1 MADKDKKKSSRNKDK
16 PVDPSH
22 DVTQDSGFDLSA
34 PTSRMSSQADEQAP
48 ASGSQESRPDPRL
61 IADSRS
67 HVEWKGLEAEE
78 EFEPEVDFGRKG
90 VVEDELDMTPMVDV
104 TFLLL
109 IFFMVTASFTLQKSI
124 AQPPVPDDQPSTNP
138 IDKPEDEDQYVEV
151 IIDQFN
157 TYRLTS
163 KDSEEIEAPSDQE
176 MRVRM
181 RDMIQSTNAKKLKIT
196 AHGDAT
202 HEKVVTAWD
211 AGIDNDVEDIVIRLS
226 EEDY

>member
-1 MADKDKKKSSRNKDK
+1 MARKKKDDQTNPRPDA
-16 PVDPSH
+16 
-22 DVTQDSGFDLSA
+22 TRDSGFDLAA
-34 PTSRMSSQADEQAP
+34 PTSKIEPSAEAEVGKP
-48 ASGSQESRPDPRL
+48 VPGEESKIDPRMV
-61 IADSRS
+61 ADSMS
-67 HVEWKGLEAEE
+67 KVEWKGFEE
-78 EFEPEVDFGRKG
+78 EEEYEPEVDFGSKG

-124 AQPPVPDDQPSTNP
+124 SQPPVPDNLPSTEV
-138 IDKPEDEDQYVEV
+138 IEEPEDEDQYVEV

-181 RDMIQSTNAKKLKIT
+181 RDMVQSTNAKKLKIT
-196 AHGDAT
+196 VHGDAY

-211 AGIDNDVEDIVIRLS
+211 AGVDNDIEDIVIRLS
-226 EEDY
+226 EEDF

>member
-1 MADKDKKKSSRNKDK
+1 MAKKKKNQKTPK
-16 PVDPSH
+16 PGE
-22 DVTQDSGFDLSA
+22 SGFDLSA
-34 PTSRMSSQADEQAP
+34 PTSKIEPGKTVEP
-48 ASGSQESRPDPRL
+48 AKPVIQESKIDPRL
-61 IADSRS
+61 VADSVSRA
-67 HVEWKGLEAEE
+67 EWKGLEHEE
-78 EFEPEVDFGRKG
+78 EFEPEASFPSKG

-124 AQPPVPDDQPSTNP
+124 EQPRVPDTLPSTEV
-138 IDKPEDEDQYVEV
+138 IEEPEDEDQYVEV

-181 RDMIQSTNAKKLKIT
+181 RDMVQSTNAKKVKIT
-196 AHGDAT
+196 VHGDAH

-211 AGIDNDVEDIVIRLS
+211 AGIANDIEDIVIRLS
-226 EEDY
+226 EEDF

>member
-1 MADKDKKKSSRNKDK
+1 MAKKKKK
-16 PVDPSH
+16 PEEAADA
-22 DVTQDSGFDLSA
+22 DSGFDLAA
-34 PTSRMSSQADEQAP
+34 PTSRIEPDETSQ
-48 ASGSQESRPDPRL
+48 SRPEVAESALDPRL
-61 IADSRS
+61 VADSVS
-67 HVEWKGLEAEE
+67 KAEWKGLEQEE
-78 EFEPEVDFGRKG
+78 EYEPEVDFGKKG

-124 AQPPVPDDQPSTNP
+124 AQPPVPDSLPSTEV
-138 IDKPEDEDQYVEV
+138 IEEPEDEDQYVEV

-176 MRVRM
+176 MRIRM
-181 RDMIQSTNAKKLKIT
+181 RDMVQSTNAKKLKIT
-196 AHGDAT
+196 AHGDAH

-211 AGIDNDVEDIVIRLS
+211 AGIDNEIEDIVIRLS
-226 EEDY
+226 EEDF